1 MQLPALTSVLT
12 FTALTVT
19 LSVNPGLSQEIPK
32 QEVSF
37 ACRSIPY
44 KGNTKRVPTTMAF
57 VPNKKPEPYVPIIAW
72 KSDSFP
78 TSSEWTPQRRCEQV
92 SKKFQQ
98 FHQQGQLDYLTT
110 GKLNGL
116 GVICAAKPGQCN
128 KNNILFSVR
137 PGVNPTTVL
146 AELNEIR
153 KGTSTDLNWQ
163 NSGEN
168 TYLNLGEYLRNISKS
183 K

>member
-1 MQLPALTSVLT
+1 MQLPALTSVLA

-37 ACRSIPY
+37 RCRIQFL
-44 KGNTKRVPTTMAF
+44 KGKKVHTTMAF
-57 VPNKKPEPYVPIIAW
+57 VPDKKPERYVSIIAW

-78 TSSEWTPQRRCEQV
+78 GSEWTPERRCGKV
-92 SKKFQQ
+92 SEKFQK
-98 FHQQGQLDYLTT
+98 FHQQGRLDYLTT

-116 GVICAAKPGQCN
+116 GVICAAKPGECN

-146 AELNEIR
+146 AELKDIKEGR
-153 KGTSTDLNWQ
+153 TSDITWQ

-168 TYLNLGEYLRNISKS
+168 TYLNLGEYLK
-183 K
+183 KHL

>member
-1 MQLPALTSVLT
+1 MQLPALTSVLA

-37 ACRSIPY
+37 ACRSISH
-44 KGNTKRVPTTMAF
+44 KGKKVHTTMAF
-57 VPNKKPEPYVPIIAW
+57 VPDKKPEPYVSIIAW

-78 TSSEWTPQRRCEQV
+78 GSEWTPKKRCDEV
-92 SKKFQQ
+92 SKKFQK
-98 FHQQGQLDYLTT
+98 FHEQGRLDYLTI

-116 GVICAAKPGQCN
+116 GVICAAKPGECN

-146 AELNEIR
+146 AELKDIKEGR
-153 KGTSTDLNWQ
+153 TSDITWQ

-168 TYLNLGEYLRNISKS
+168 TYLNLGEYLKNISK
-183 K
+183 

>member
-1 MQLPALTSVLT
+1 MQIPALTSILA

-19 LSVNPGLSQEIPK
+19 VSVNPGLSQEIPK
-32 QEVSF
+32 QEISF
-37 ACRSIPY
+37 ACRSISYP
-44 KGNTKRVPTTMAF
+44 GNTEKVPTTMAF
-57 VPNKKPEPYVPIIAW
+57 VPDKKSNPYVPIIAW
-72 KSDSFP
+72 KSNSFP
-78 TSSEWTPQRRCEQV
+78 SSEWTPKRRCEQV

-98 FHQQGQLDYLTT
+98 FYQQGRLDYLTT

-116 GVICAAKPGQCN
+116 GVICAAKPGECN

-137 PGVNPTTVL
+137 PGVNPVTVL

-153 KGTSTDLNWQ
+153 EGRTSDLTWQ

-168 TYLNLGEYLRNISKS
+168 TYLNLGEYLKNISK
-183 K
+183 

>member
-1 MQLPALTSVLT
+1 MQLPALTSVLA

-37 ACRSIPY
+37 ACRSISY
-44 KGNTKRVPTTMAF
+44 KSNTERVPTTMAF
-57 VPNKKPEPYVPIIAW
+57 VPDKKPEPYVPIIAW

-78 TSSEWTPQRRCEQV
+78 RSEWTPKKRCEQV

-98 FHQQGQLDYLTT
+98 FHQQGRLDYLST

-116 GVICAAKPGQCN
+116 GVICAAKPGECN

-137 PGVNPTTVL
+137 PGVNPITVL
-146 AELNEIR
+146 AELKDIR
-153 KGTSTDLNWQ
+153 EGRTSDLTWQ

-168 TYLNLGEYLRNISKS
+168 TYLNLGEYLKKISK
-183 K
+183 

>member
-1 MQLPALTSVLT
+1 MQLPTLTSILA

-19 LSVNPGLSQEIPK
+19 LNVNPGLSQEIPK

-37 ACRSIPY
+37 ACRLYSY
-44 KGNTKRVPTTMAF
+44 QGNTERVPTTMAF
-57 VPNKKPEPYVPIIAW
+57 VRDKKPNPYVPIIAW

-78 TSSEWTPQRRCEQV
+78 SSEWTPKRRCDQV

-98 FHQQGQLDYLTT
+98 FHEQGRLNYLTT

-116 GVICAAKPGQCN
+116 GVICAAKPGECN

-146 AELNEIR
+146 AELEDIR
-153 KGTSTDLNWQ
+153 EGKSSDLTWQ
-163 NSGEN
+163 SSSEN
-168 TYLNLGEYLRNISKS
+168 IYLNLGEYLRNISKS

>member
-1 MQLPALTSVLT
+1 MQIPALTSILA

-19 LSVNPGLSQEIPK
+19 VSVNPCLSQEIPK
-32 QEVSF
+32 QEISF
-37 ACRSIPY
+37 ACRSISYP
-44 KGNTKRVPTTMAF
+44 GNTEKVPTTMAF
-57 VPNKKPEPYVPIIAW
+57 VPDKKSNPYVPIIAW
-72 KSDSFP
+72 KSNSFP
-78 TSSEWTPQRRCEQV
+78 SSEWTPKKRCEQV

-98 FHQQGQLDYLTT
+98 FHQQGRLDYLST

-116 GVICAAKPGQCN
+116 GVICAAKPGECN

-137 PGVNPTTVL
+137 PGVNPVTVL

-153 KGTSTDLNWQ
+153 EGRTSDLTWQ

-168 TYLNLGEYLRNISKS
+168 TYFNLGEYLKNISK
-183 K
+183 

>member
-1 MQLPALTSVLT
+1 MQIPALTSILA

-19 LSVNPGLSQEIPK
+19 VSVNPGLSQEIPK
-32 QEVSF
+32 QEISF
-37 ACRSIPY
+37 ACRSISYP
-44 KGNTKRVPTTMAF
+44 GNTEKVPTTMAF
-57 VPNKKPEPYVPIIAW
+57 VPDKKSNPYVPIIAW
-72 KSDSFP
+72 KSNSFP
-78 TSSEWTPQRRCEQV
+78 SSEWTRKKRCEQV

-98 FHQQGQLDYLTT
+98 FHQQGRLDYLST

-116 GVICAAKPGQCN
+116 GVICAAKPGECN

-137 PGVNPTTVL
+137 PGVNPVTVL

-153 KGTSTDLNWQ
+153 EGRTSDLTWQ

-168 TYLNLGEYLRNISKS
+168 TYLNLGEYLKNISK
-183 K
+183 

>member
-1 MQLPALTSVLT
+1 MQLPALTSVLA

-37 ACRSIPY
+37 RCRIQFL
-44 KGNTKRVPTTMAF
+44 KGKKVHTTMAF
-57 VPNKKPEPYVPIIAW
+57 VPDKKPERYVSIIAW

-78 TSSEWTPQRRCEQV
+78 GSEWTPKKRCDEV
-92 SKKFQQ
+92 SKKFQK
-98 FHQQGQLDYLTT
+98 FHQQGRLDYLTT

-116 GVICAAKPGQCN
+116 GVICAAKPGECN

-146 AELNEIR
+146 AELKDIKEGR
-153 KGTSTDLNWQ
+153 TSDITWQ

-168 TYLNLGEYLRNISKS
+168 TYLNLGEYLKKISK
-183 K
+183 